1 MKNVSVII
9 LLVFF
14 ATSLCMMSCSEEDT
28 PTPPVDKEELTLE
41 LTASETSVTEN
52 STVSFK
58 VTADGQVVS
67 DADIHVDGVKI
78 DGYQHTFEEV
88 GTSKVIAKKSGFK
101 DSAPLEITIN
111 EKTQN
116 VDIYILGEGGT
127 ESLDQYQPLYW
138 KNGEPNEFEH
148 ESIGDMIFFGMTVAE
163 GTVYA
168 AGERIYSS
176 SRATAFHWQ
185 NNNFAELT
193 ESNGFASGKDICV
206 ANGDIYIGGIK
217 NESASVTSIVYW
229 KNGELVTVASG
240 ALGST
245 SGGSI
250 IVKGNDV
257 YVAGVVD
264 GVPMYWKNGNGVA
277 LEGGAGQVTSM
288 AVADNGDVYVAGYTF
303 GSPNLAQYWKNGER
317 HVLGVGE
324 NPNHDSEARGIFIE
338 NNDVY
343 VAGWEKI
350 TKPSGGGTV
359 SVARYWKNGEPVDLT
374 DGANRAEANGI
385 FVLEGDV
392 YVAGVDFM
400 DRRRATYW
408 RNGEAIRLSHEDF
421 NGYAGDI
428 VVVKKD

>member
-1 MKNVSVII
+1 MMEKLLNII
-9 LLVFF
+9 LRKAFVVTAF
-14 ATSLCMMSCSEEDT
+14 SLMSCSQEDT
-28 PTPPVDKEELTLE
+28 PAPPVVEEELILE
-41 LTASETSVTEN
+41 LTASETSVTQN

-58 VTADGQVVS
+58 VTADGQVIS

-78 DGYQHTFEEV
+78 DGYQYTFEEV
-88 GTSKVIAKKSGFK
+88 GKSKVIAKKSGFK

-111 EKTQN
+111 DKIHN
-116 VDIYILGEGGT
+116 VDIYVLGEGGT
-127 ESLDQYQPLYW
+127 ESLSQYQPLYW
-138 KNGEPNEFEH
+138 KNGESIVFSH
-148 ESIGDMIFFGMTVAE
+148 ESLGDMTFNRIAVE
-163 GTVYA
+163 DGTVHV

-185 NNNFAELT
+185 WNNFDELT

-206 ANGDIYIGGIK
+206 SNGDIYIGGIK
-217 NESASVTSIVYW
+217 NESTSVTSIVYW

-245 SGGSI
+245 DGGSI
-250 IVKGNDV
+250 VVKGNDV

-264 GVPMYWKNGNGVA
+264 GVPMYWKNGNGVV
-277 LEGGAGQVTSM
+277 LEGGVGQITSM

-350 TKPSGGGTV
+350 PRPSGGGSV

-408 RNGEAIRLSHEDF
+408 RNGEAVRLSHEDF
-421 NGYAGDI
+421 NGYAG
-428 VVVKKD
+428 

>member
-1 MKNVSVII
+1 MKNVKII
-9 LLVFF
+9 FWGVFL
-14 ATSLCMMSCSEEDT
+14 ATALSAASCSKDETPAPLVVEEE
-28 PTPPVDKEELTLE
+28 VQLQ
-41 LTASETSVTEN
+41 LTASETAVIVN
-52 STVSFK
+52 ATVSFE
-58 VTADGQVVS
+58 VTADGHTIS
-67 DADIHVDGVKI
+67 DAAIYIDGDKI
-78 DGYQHTFEEV
+78 DGYQYTFEEV
-88 GTSKVIAKKSGFK
+88 GTSTVIAKKSGFK
-101 DSAPLEITIN
+101 DSAPLEIIIN
-111 EKTQN
+111 DKIHN

-138 KNGEPNEFEH
+138 KNGEPNEFDH
-148 ESIGDMIFFGMTVAE
+148 ESIGDMFFFGMAVAE

-185 NNNFAELT
+185 NNNFDELT
-193 ESNGFASGKDICV
+193 ESNGFASGKDICI
-206 ANGDIYIGGIK
+206 ANGDIYIGGVK

-245 SGGSI
+245 GGGPI
-250 IVKGNDV
+250 IVNGNDV

-350 TKPSGGGTV
+350 PRPSGGGSV

-374 DGANRAEANGI
+374 DGTNRAEANSI
-385 FVLEGDV
+385 FVLEGEV
-392 YVAGVDFM
+392 YVAGVEYM
-400 DRRRATYW
+400 NRRRATYW
-408 RNGEAIRLSHEDF
+408 RNGEAVRLSHEDF